1 MKLYISSDME
11 GSTGVVAPCQVDSLC
26 PEYSF
31 GRAMQLHDV
40 LSAVEAAFEWGI
52 EEVIINDSHNTM
64 INLDVSAFPSSTQI
78 ISGSPKILGMVD
90 GVGEADVAFFMGYH
104 AMAGTEKA
112 VLDHTYDPKVIF
124 DMKLNGIKM
133 GETGLNALFCGKLG
147 VPVALA
153 VGDEA
158 LCLEASSI
166 LGTNLVTCSLKE
178 GVGRIAAKTL
188 PPSMTSVMIK
198 SAVKSALDM
207 AAEGKS
213 PVWAIEP
220 PYLMEVTFHTAA
232 QTDAAALVPGGER
245 VSGRGLIFHTDDV
258 FELRRWFCSVMDT
271 AHAIPF

>member
-1 MKLYISSDME
+1 
-11 GSTGVVAPCQVDSLC
+11 
-26 PEYSF
+26 
-31 GRAMQLHDV
+31 
-40 LSAVEAAFEWGI
+40 
-52 EEVIINDSHNTM
+52 
-64 INLDVSAFPSSTQI
+64 
-78 ISGSPKILGMVD
+78 
-90 GVGEADVAFFMGYH
+90 
-104 AMAGTEKA
+104 MAGTEKA

-133 GETGLNALFCGKLG
+133 GETGLNAIFCGKLG

-166 LGTNLVTCSLKE
+166 LGANLVTCSLKE

-213 PVWAIEP
+213 PVLAIEP